1 MKTER
6 FKRDKYQ
13 YKTMRLTQN
22 KIEEITLPILGEE
35 GLLLIKELYG
45 KENVS
50 EFDLAKRTKYDIKI
64 VRKMLYLLYNNN
76 LVGFNRKKDKEKG
89 WYIYYWTLIPESI
102 RFIYFKRKRE
112 QLVRLNEKMLEE
124 EKELFFICPNDCVRL
139 NFDQGMDFEFHCPEC
154 GELITQDTSNE
165 ANIAKIKK
173 VIEKIEEDLKKEQR
187 DVKRVIIKEKKKEAK
202 KKVVKKKV
210 VKKKT
215 IKKKPVTKKKV
226 TKKKPIKKKVITK
239 KSKISGTSLRGKKKT
254 VAKKKTVKKTI
265 KKKVNK
271 KKK

>member
-1 MKTER
+1 MVMKTER

-64 VRKMLYLLYNNN
+64 IRKMLYLLYNNN

-173 VIEKIEEDLKKEQR
+173 IIQKIEEDLKKEQR

-202 KKVVKKKV
+202 KKVIKKRTTTKKKV
-210 VKKKT
+210 VKKKAIKKKT
-215 IKKKPVTKKKV
+215 VKKKPVTKK
-226 TKKKPIKKKVITK
+226 VI
-239 KSKISGTSLRGKKKT
+239 KKKT

>member
-173 VIEKIEEDLKKEQR
+173 VIEKIEEDLEKEQR
-187 DVKRVIIKEKKKEAK
+187 DVKRAAIKNKKQETKKKVVKKRVTTK
-202 KKVVKKKV
+202 KKVVKKKP

-215 IKKKPVTKKKV
+215 VTKKKV
-226 TKKKPIKKKVITK
+226 AKKKVV
-239 KSKISGTSLRGKKKT
+239 KKKT